1 MQKQIWMSQVVVE
14 IQKEDFYR
22 EDVDENTR

>member
-14 IQKEDFYR
+14 IQKEDFFR